1 MTLEHAIGL
10 LEWSWK
16 LQEAG
21 RLTEASRACSEALR
35 LMEALEGP
43 TSPDVA
49 NLLNELAEIE
59 QARQSFASALTLVE
73 RARSIE
79 SVLGDR
85 FTGEDA
91 ARIRIGTLA
100 RAGALH
106 RIQGDYP
113 RAESDLRNALTLA
126 VDQFGDTSEDA
137 SAARNNLGVLYK
149 YWGRFDDGLR
159 LYTEALG
166 SIVALNGEQS
176 LAAAAVYHNIGGIL
190 HARGDHAGAEEPAR
204 KAWDITRRQLGDD
217 EPRTMIDAAAYAAVL
232 DGLDRSNESEPIYR
246 QALAIFEQAYGPD
259 HEEIAST
266 LHNLGAVLAARGEHP
281 EAERCYK
288 RALAIRELLLDD
300 ESPDVALTRNN
311 LGKLLTEMDRPA
323 EATSLLK
330 SAVAALEKQLMPG
343 HPHLRRIRE
352 NLKNAHRCQD
362 LTEGEGEKET
372 LREPNR

>member
-1 MTLEHAIGL
+1 MTLERAIGL

-16 LQEAG
+16 LQDAG
-21 RLTEASRACSEALR
+21 QLTEASRACSEALQ

-43 TSPDVA
+43 MSPDVA

-59 QARQSFASALTLVE
+59 QERQNFASALTLVE

-79 SVLGDR
+79 RVLGDR

-91 ARIRIGTLA
+91 ARIQIRTLA
-100 RAGALH
+100 LAGVLY

-126 VDQFGDTSEDA
+126 VAQFGDTSEDA

-149 YWGRFDDGLR
+149 YWGRFDDGLQ
-159 LYTEALG
+159 LYTAALG
-166 SIVALNGEQS
+166 AIVAIDGEQS
-176 LAAAAVYHNIGGIL
+176 LALAAVYHNIGGIL

-204 KAWDITRRQLGDD
+204 KAWAITRRQLGED

-232 DGLDRSNESEPIYR
+232 DGLDRSHESEPIHR
-246 QALAIFEQAYGPD
+246 QALAVFEQAYGPG

-281 EAERCYK
+281 EAERCYR
-288 RALAIRELLLDD
+288 RALAIRQLLLDD
-300 ESPDVALTRNN
+300 GSPDVALTRNN
-311 LGKLLTEMDRPA
+311 LGKLLSETDRPA
-323 EATSLLK
+323 EAIPLLEA
-330 SAVAALEKQLMPG
+330 AVAVLEKRLMTG
-343 HPHLRRIRE
+343 HPHLTRVRE
-352 NLKNAHRCQD
+352 NLRDAYRCQD
-362 LTEGEGEKET
+362 LIEARGK
-372 LREPNR
+372 RR